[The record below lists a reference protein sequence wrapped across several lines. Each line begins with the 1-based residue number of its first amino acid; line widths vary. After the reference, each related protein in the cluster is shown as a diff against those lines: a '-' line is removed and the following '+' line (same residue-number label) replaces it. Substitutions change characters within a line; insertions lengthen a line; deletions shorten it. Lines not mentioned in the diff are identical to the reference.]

1 MQAKYAPLSFPSF
14 TSRTHR
20 KNGHCALPRT
30 LVNCPA
36 MKRFLGI
43 SSFQI
48 LAMFRRGLFFSYL
61 TIYLRHYLGLSV
73 TATTFFTTLPMIV
86 NVLAQRYAWGILSDR
101 LQKRRLLI
109 VWGEIL
115 AGIGTILLFYAH
127 RIPGDGKAAGWVIIA
142 GLSFIEIFWSMS
154 NIGWSALIADV
165 YRKGERSRIMGR
177 LESIGGLG
185 RVAGVLCGGLLYDR
199 MGTAFAGWG
208 FYEGSLFWISG
219 LIMFISVAPMF
230 LVPEGG
236 VSEAEKKLHT
246 ADQLPPF
253 IPAVFFTFIL
263 AMTLIHFGRNAVTII
278 IPQYLSL
285 STGLA
290 LSPLTLSHVM
300 NLRSAGLIVAGLV
313 AGRLCRRIGER
324 AALVMA
330 SGIAVCALFL
340 MGITVNMALI
350 CLASFCMGM
359 AEVLVIAS
367 SYELASNYIPPE
379 KRGTYFAL
387 FNATLFLSWGVGAT
401 LIAGPVTDG
410 LMAAGTSESDA
421 YMASFKACAAVTLTG
436 MLALFV
442 LFRMEKKR
450 A

>member
-1 MQAKYAPLSFPSF
+1 MRNLDLPTQKLHIGRAY
-14 TSRTHR
+14 TGV
-20 KNGHCALPRT
+20 NGHCAFIGR
-30 LVNCPA
+30 LVISPA
-36 MKRFLGI
+36 MKRFFGI

-73 TATTFFTTLPMIV
+73 TATTLFTTLPMIV
-86 NVLAQRYAWGILSDR
+86 NVLAQRYAWGVLSDR

-115 AGIGTILLFYAH
+115 AGAGTIVLFYAH
-127 RIPGDGKAAGWVIIA
+127 RLPGDGRTSGWVIIG
-142 GLSFIEIFWSMS
+142 GLCFIEIFWSMS

-165 YRKGERSRIMGR
+165 YREGERSRIMGR

-185 RVAGVLCGGLLYDR
+185 RVAGILCGGLLYDR

-219 LIMFISVAPMF
+219 LIMFISVIPMF

-236 VSEAEKKLHT
+236 ISEAEKQARLSGKS
-246 ADQLPPF
+246 APF
-253 IPAVFFTFIL
+253 IPGIFFTFIL

-285 STGLA
+285 SGGLA
-290 LSPLTLSHVM
+290 LSPLILSHVLNM
-300 NLRSAGLIVAGLV
+300 RSAGLVLAGLI
-313 AGRLCRRIGER
+313 AGRLCKRIGER

-330 SGIAVCALFL
+330 SGIAVLALVL
-340 MGITVNMALI
+340 MGITVNLALI
-350 CLASFCMGM
+350 CLASLFMGIS
-359 AEVLVIAS
+359 EVLVIAS
-367 SYELASNYIPPE
+367 SYELASTYIPPE

-387 FNATLFLSWGVGAT
+387 FNATLFLSWGIGAT

-410 LMAAGTSESDA
+410 LMAAGTSESAA
-421 YMASFKACAAVTLTG
+421 YMAAFKACAGIA
-436 MLALFV
+436 LAGILVLFV

-450 A
+450 

>member
-1 MQAKYAPLSFPSF
+1 
-14 TSRTHR
+14 
-20 KNGHCALPRT
+20 
-30 LVNCPA
+30 
-36 MKRFLGI
+36 MKRFFGI

-73 TATTFFTTLPMIV
+73 TATTLFTSLPMIV
-86 NVLAQRYAWGILSDR
+86 NVLAQRYAWGVLSDR

-115 AGIGTILLFYAH
+115 AGAGTILLFYAH
-127 RIPGDGKAAGWVIIA
+127 RIPADGRTSGWVIIA

-165 YRKGERSRIMGR
+165 YRQGQRSRIMGR

-219 LIMFISVAPMF
+219 LIMFISVFPMF

-236 VSEAEKKLHT
+236 ISEAEKLDSLSGQP
-246 ADQLPPF
+246 APF
-253 IPAVFFTFIL
+253 IPAMFFTFIL
-263 AMTLIHFGRNAVTII
+263 AMTLIHFGRNAVSII

-285 STGLA
+285 DTGLA
-290 LSPLTLSHVM
+290 LSPLILSHVM
-300 NLRSAGLIVAGLV
+300 NLRSAGLILAGLV
-313 AGRLCRRIGER
+313 AGRLCRGIGER

-330 SGIAVCALFL
+330 SAITVLALVI
-340 MGITVNMALI
+340 MGITVNMTLI
-350 CLASFCMGM
+350 CLSSFLLGVS
-359 AEVLVIAS
+359 EVLVIAA
-367 SYELASNYIPPE
+367 SYELASAYIPPE

-410 LMAAGTSESDA
+410 LMAAGTPESSA
-421 YMASFKACAAVTLTG
+421 YMASFKACAAVA
-436 MLALFV
+436 LAGVLMLFV
-442 LFRMEKKR
+442 FYRMEKQQR
-450 A
+450 